1 MITFD
6 HVSVTYAG
14 APAPSL
20 HDVTLEIPE
29 GELVLVVGP
38 TGSGK
43 STLLRTIN
51 GLVPHFSGG
60 TLSGRVTVDGL
71 DTARHRPRDLAT
83 VVGLVEQNP
92 SATFVT
98 DVVEDEVAYGMET
111 MGLDATAIRR
121 RVEETLDLFG
131 LTPLRGRPLG
141 ALSGGQQ
148 QRAAIAALFAA
159 GPRVLVLDEPTSAL
173 DPVAAEEVL
182 ASLHRIVH
190 DLGVTVVLAEHRLER
205 VVHHADRVVLVDG
218 GRTSELLDPAD
229 AMLQSQIYPPV
240 VGLSRLAGWAPTPLS
255 IRDARRRASAL
266 RDRLVDTT
274 SRSVPELRV
283 VGPATALA
291 VSDLRVVRAGRI
303 VIDELDLTLEAGSV
317 TTLMGRNGAGKST
330 LLGAVAA
337 QHPVAR
343 GRVRLGSS
351 SVDPHAVGPRER
363 VRAVGLVP
371 QQPELLLYADSV
383 AAECVAADADFGA
396 TPGTTAALLQ
406 RISGG
411 IDRGAAP
418 ARPLRGAATRARAR
432 RHPRRLPGGAAA
444 RRAHA
449 RARLRRQAPARRGA
463 LGARRRRHDDPARH
477 ARRRARRGG
486 GRPGRHPR
494 RRRDRHRRAGPR
506 GALRIAG
513 LRTAGDQGDAAP
525 DLAHGRRGRRG
536 DRAIGVTAPVR
547 PTRSTRSMRGHRRPD
562 AGRVIPLRWPAV
574 VSVGVVGVV
583 GLFAFLW
590 PFLVPAEVAVA
601 HGNDAPWFFAVL
613 IALLAVV
620 CLAEVTAGRLDAK
633 TVAVLGVAAAA
644 GGAMRLLSAGT
655 AGLEPMFF
663 VVIVAG
669 RVLGPG
675 VGFVSGLS
683 P

>member
-111 MGLDATAIRR
+111 MGLDPTAIRR

-218 GRTSELLDPAD
+218 GHTSDLLDPAE
-229 AMLQSQIYPPV
+229 AMLHSQIYPPV

-266 RDRLVDTT
+266 RDRLVDAT
-274 SRSVPELRV
+274 SRSVPELRA

-303 VIDELDLTLEAGSV
+303 VIDELDLSLEAGSV

-330 LLGAVAA
+330 LLGARRRAA
-337 QHPVAR
+337 PGRAWPGAPRRVGGRPARRDPARASAGGRTRAPAARAAPLRRQCR
-343 GRVRLGSS
+343 GRVRGGRRRLRRGS
-351 SVDPHAVGPRER
+351 
-363 VRAVGLVP
+363 
-371 QQPELLLYADSV
+371 
-383 AAECVAADADFGA
+383 
-396 TPGTTAALLQ
+396 
-406 RISGG
+406 
-411 IDRGAAP
+411 P
-418 ARPLRGAATRARAR
+418 ARPPPSCTASPAASTR
-432 RHPRRLPGGAAA
+432 
-444 RRAHA
+444 
-449 RARLRRQAPARRGA
+449 
-463 LGARRRRHDDPARH
+463 
-477 ARRRARRGG
+477 
-486 GRPGRHPR
+486 
-494 RRRDRHRRAGPR
+494 
-506 GALRIAG
+506 
-513 LRTAGDQGDAAP
+513 
-525 DLAHGRRGRRG
+525 
-536 DRAIGVTAPVR
+536 
-547 PTRSTRSMRGHRRPD
+547 RSTRATSPR
-562 AGRVIPLRWPAV
+562 ASASSWP
-574 VSVGVVGVV
+574 
-583 GLFAFLW
+583 W
-590 PFLVPAEVAVA
+590 
-601 HGNDAPWFFAVL
+601 
-613 IALLAVV
+613 
-620 CLAEVTAGRLDAK
+620 R
-633 TVAVLGVAAAA
+633 
-644 GGAMRLLSAGT
+644 
-655 AGLEPMFF
+655 
-663 VVIVAG
+663 
-669 RVLGPG
+669 
-675 VGFVSGLS
+675 
-683 P
+683 

>member
-20 HDVTLEIPE
+20 HDVTLEVPE

-111 MGLDATAIRR
+111 MGLDPTAIRR

-131 LTPLRGRPLG
+131 LTPLRARPLR

-205 VVHHADRVVLVDG
+205 VVHHADRVVLIEDG
-218 GRTSELLDPAD
+218 HTSGLLDPAE
-229 AMLQSQIYPPV
+229 AMLHSEIYPPV

-266 RDRLVDTT
+266 RERLVGAS
-274 SRSVPELRV
+274 SRSVPELRA
-283 VGPATALA
+283 VGPATALL
-291 VSDLRVVRAGRI
+291 VEGLRVVRAGRI
-303 VIDELDLTLEAGSV
+303 VLDELDLRLESGSV

-337 QHPVAR
+337 QLPLAK
-343 GRVRLGSS
+343 GRVRLGTA
-351 SVDPHAVGPRER
+351 SVDPQAVSPRER

-371 QQPELLLYADSV
+371 QQPELLLYADTV
-383 AAECVAADADFGA
+383 AGECVAADADFGA
-396 TPGTTAALLQ
+396 ARGTTAALLHQ
-406 RISGG
+406 ISGG
-411 IDRGAAP
+411 IDPTA
-418 ARPLRGAATRARAR
+418 
-432 RHPRRLPGGAAA
+432 HPRDLSEGQRLELALAVILAGSPEVLLLDEPTRGLDYGAKHRLAQVLSDLAAA
-444 RRAHA
+444 GTTILLAT
-449 RARLRRQAPARRGA
+449 
-463 LGARRRRHDDPARH
+463 HDVE
-477 ARRRARRGG
+477 
-486 GRPGRHPR
+486 
-494 RRRDRHRRAGPR
+494 
-506 GALRIAG
+506 
-513 LRTAGDQGDAAP
+513 
-525 DLAHGRRGRRG
+525 LA
-536 DRAIGVTAPVR
+536 
-547 PTRSTRSMRGHRRPD
+547 
-562 AGRVIPLRWPAV
+562 
-574 VSVGVVGVV
+574 
-583 GLFAFLW
+583 
-590 PFLVPAEVAVA
+590 AEVADRVIILA
-601 HGNDAPWFFAVL
+601 DGEVVTDGPARAVL
-613 IALLAVV
+613 SASPAFAPQVTKVMLPQTWLTV
-620 CLAEVTAGRLDAK
+620 AEVADAIGQP
-633 TVAVLGVAAAA
+633 A
-644 GGAMRLLSAGT
+644 
-655 AGLEPMFF
+655 
-663 VVIVAG
+663 
-669 RVLGPG
+669 
-675 VGFVSGLS
+675 
-683 P
+683 